1 METTLNL
8 IDDETHISINGAYLC
23 GIVPASYA
31 NVKFESFRNTEIMIL
46 SERVHFC
53 PECQREFEKIS
64 FLKKAEK
71 YSLDDLG
78 QIVDEVKETIDV
90 RKKLKIAVA
99 KATPSK
105 GLLSEHYFAYIGS
118 ETGTSY
124 RVGYC
129 STDASRKQMPKQA
142 VTDYFETENGA
153 VVLVER
159 LNKNRDDYLKEVEA
173 VTNEV
178 SKKYEKIAKQ
188 IVETTSE
195 EFAFE
200 G

>member
-1 METTLNL
+1 MDTCLNS
-8 IDDETHISINGAYLC
+8 IDNETHISIDGNYLC
-23 GIVPASYA
+23 GIIPVSLA
-31 NVKFESFRNTEIMIL
+31 NVKFESFKNTEIMIL

-99 KATPSK
+99 KSAPCK
-105 GLLSEHYFAYIGS
+105 GLLSEHYFAYIGA
-118 ETGTSY
+118 ETGSNY
-124 RVGYC
+124 RIGFC
-129 STDASRKQMPKQA
+129 SADPSRKQMPKQS

-153 VVLVER
+153 ATLVER
-159 LNKNRDDYLKEVEA
+159 LNKNRDEYLAEIDA
-173 VTNEV
+173 VTQEIA
-178 SKKYEKIAKQ
+178 KRYEKLAKQ
-188 IVETTSE
+188 IVEKTSE
-195 EFAFE
+195 EFAFGE
-200 G
+200 